1 MQCSLSYIYIMAV
14 VSIIISVPNCC
25 LTQEA
30 EEEEERDSGLAN
42 SYQQVP
48 FVFELED
55 RFYPDLF
62 RIHKTSPMKYKS
74 VIIMELIR

>member
-1 MQCSLSYIYIMAV
+1 MICNALPSY
-14 VSIIISVPNCC
+14 IIISAPNYC
-25 LTQEA
+25 LMPEA
-30 EEEEERDSGLAN
+30 EEEERDSGLVN
-42 SYQQVP
+42 SYQPVP
-48 FVFELED
+48 FVFEPED